1 MAVLT
6 TLKNSIIL
14 LSLSFCAINSWAK
27 PISLPINSAGNLTDG
42 KVDDAKFISLKGEP
56 VKVAEKNE
64 YIYPTFLIGNT
75 FINRVV
81 WSPNEPDYNLSRF
94 GKNGFEAP
102 EAVFR
107 KMSGYEFGKGEN
119 NSLLFTD
126 ACGMG
131 LSSITVIPDAS
142 SIENISDTTKW
153 EKYDLSKFSEKFIA
167 LGMEF
172 CPMSDSTI
180 LIAGAPEVA
189 KMEVEHEYLLSII
202 NFKNQTCIPLKFQF
216 DDGIEATNFDK
227 LWVYTDNAY
236 LYGNGKGRYLF
247 KYLRGRLAF
256 IFTIEG
262 DRINIVKYLYKTFP
276 KYDPGDGNTP
286 FTYNR
291 RPERIH
297 CETTN
302 DNIFVLLTDRDK
314 TGKTLTLE
322 EYDRQFLYG
331 DIVEIYDWDGNKQK
345 KILKLDHIGQR
356 IKISDDGKTLF
367 LLTDDL
373 WEGEPNQQIWSY
385 DISNLDSSSNVA
397 NVSKTGDN
405 SQSVSKNAVKKAS
418 AKKAIK
424 TVEEGDMMADF
435 ELFDYDDKPHHL
447 NEFVGKGKYTILE
460 FSGLGCAPCQAAK
473 PHLEKFYKENHDKF
487 EMITISTDNEKLWKK
502 KPSGEVSWNEWNDH
516 KTGREIALKYGVSG
530 IPVFIIIDPNGKVEK
545 KCLGL
550 QGFFDAMKKHIP
562 AEKLEL
568 YGK

>member
-6 TLKNSIIL
+6 TIKHSIIVL
-14 LSLSFCAINSWAK
+14 LLSFCAIDCWSK
-27 PISLPINSAGNLTDG
+27 PISLPINSSEKVTDG

-56 VKVAEKNE
+56 VKVAERNE
-64 YIYPTFLIGNT
+64 YIYPTVLIGNT

-81 WSPNEPDYNLSRF
+81 WSGEPDYNLSRF

-102 EAVFR
+102 EAIFR
-107 KMSGYEFGKGEN
+107 KASDYRFMCFGKGKN

-126 ACGMG
+126 AYGNG
-131 LSSITVIPDAS
+131 LSSLTVIPDAS

-167 LGMEF
+167 NGMEF

-202 NFKNQTCIPLKFQF
+202 NFKKQTCIPLKFQF

-227 LWVYTDNAY
+227 FWVYTSNAY

-247 KYLRGRLAF
+247 KYLSTRFAF

-262 DRINIVKYLYKTFP
+262 DRINVVKYLYKTFP
-276 KYDPGDGNTP
+276 QYDPGDGNTP
-286 FTYNR
+286 IVSIL
-291 RPERIH
+291 RPEKMQ

-302 DNIFVLLTDRDK
+302 DNIFVLLTYKDK
-314 TGKTLTLE
+314 TGKALTPE
-322 EYDRQFLYG
+322 EYERQALYG

-345 KILKLDHIGQR
+345 KVLKLDHIGQR

-367 LLTDDL
+367 LLTDDI
-373 WEGEPNQQIWSY
+373 WEGEPTQQIWSY

-397 NVSKTGDN
+397 IMSMTGDN
-405 SQSVSKNAVKKAS
+405 SQSVSKNAVKKTS
-418 AKKAIK
+418 AKKATKI
-424 TVEEGDMMADF
+424 VEEGDMMADF

-473 PHLEKFYKENHDKF
+473 PYLEKLYKENHDKF

-516 KTGREIALKYGVSG
+516 KSGRDIALKYGVKG
-530 IPVFIIIDPNGKVEK
+530 IPTFIIVDPDGRVKKKITGFNEKMIDLMRNWICTK
-545 KCLGL
+545 K
-550 QGFFDAMKKHIP
+550 
-562 AEKLEL
+562 
-568 YGK
+568 